1 MLTGIFHGE
10 TIDFL
15 QKRRASACFFMCTG
29 GMSGSDLSGQA
40 AGDIVYF
47 EEFWQITWKI
57 TPKSIIIRYKAV
69 TIFHR

>member
-1 MLTGIFHGE
+1 MLTGILHGE

-15 QKRRASACFFMCTG
+15 QKKRASACFFMCTG

-47 EEFWQITWKI
+47 EDFGK
-57 TPKSIIIRYKAV
+57 
-69 TIFHR
+69 